1 VKVPRKKQ
9 KIKNREEE
17 GEKIPER
24 GICIRKPIFP
34 AIRGEG
40 HD

>member
-1 VKVPRKKQ
+1 VKVLRNN

-17 GEKIPER
+17 GGEIPER
-24 GICIRKPIFP
+24 GVCIRKPIFP
-34 AIRGEG
+34 VIGRGG